1 MLYHILKIILQ
12 MNKTLTIFGGSGFIG
27 KHIIR
32 RLSMLGYK
40 LIVPTSDV
48 VQAQSLKIYGHVGQI
63 IIINLK
69 DCTPKL
75 IENIIKESEVII
87 NLKTIWIEKKEKTF
101 ESQIYFFNKNLVDI
115 IKKYKN
121 KNYIF
126 FSGIGTNIQA
136 KSKRI
141 QEQSARIES
150 YKKTARLISKEENP
164 TNEKL

>member
-87 NLKTIWIEKKEKTF
+87 NLKTIWIKKKEKTF
-101 ESQIYFFNKNLVDI
+101 EN
-115 IKKYKN
+115 
-121 KNYIF
+121 
-126 FSGIGTNIQA
+126 
-136 KSKRI
+136 
-141 QEQSARIES
+141 
-150 YKKTARLISKEENP
+150 
-164 TNEKL
+164 